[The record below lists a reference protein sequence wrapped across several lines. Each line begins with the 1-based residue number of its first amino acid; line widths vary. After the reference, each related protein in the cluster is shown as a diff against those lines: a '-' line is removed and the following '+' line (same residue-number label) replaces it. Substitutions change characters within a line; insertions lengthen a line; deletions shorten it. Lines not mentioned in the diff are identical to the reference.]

1 MEGEVRRLGN
11 FIEFN
16 GDICDQT
23 GEMLLKEIEQA
34 LKEGA
39 LHLILFIHSGGGLG
53 DVGFMLNTK
62 IKELLQKY
70 ARDGKPVP
78 LWTYGVGVIAS
89 AAVVLFSVGDR
100 RCMSRNA
107 QLMFHES
114 SVMFKPVMKGMPVN
128 KVRDALVQ
136 IEKDG
141 CFCKNE
147 VAILLLQECVEA
159 ELAQETP
166 DTVLMQE
173 CNTILESVAK
183 GLHCCERTPIVVCF
197 LQTLERLAS
206 ESSQMY
212 AQIIAQRSGLSANM
226 ILAFMTK
233 GKSIEAPLAI
243 EIGLADE
250 EV

>member
-1 MEGEVRRLGN
+1 MKGEVSRSGN

-23 GEMLLKEIEQA
+23 GEGLLREIEQA
-34 LKEGA
+34 LEEGA
-39 LHLILFIHSGGGLG
+39 LHLTLLIHSGGGLG
-53 DVGFMLNTK
+53 DVGFMLYAK

-70 ARDGKPVP
+70 ARGGKPVP
-78 LWTYGVGVIAS
+78 LWTYGVGAIAS

-100 RCMSRNA
+100 RCMSKNA

-114 SVMFKPVMKGMPVN
+114 SVMFKPMMRGTPVN

-136 IEKDG
+136 IERDG

-147 VAILLLQECVEA
+147 VVIFLLQECVEG
-159 ELAQETP
+159 ELAQERP
-166 DTVLMQE
+166 DTVLMQQ
-173 CNTILESVAK
+173 CNTILELVAR
-183 GLHCCERTPIVVCF
+183 GLHCCERTPVVVYF
-197 LQTLERLAS
+197 LQSLERLAS
-206 ESSQMY
+206 ESSQTY
-212 AQIIAQRSGLSANM
+212 AQIIAQRSGLSANV
-226 ILAFMTK
+226 ILSFMTK

-243 EIGLADE
+243 QIGLADE